1 MTNQGFVPTV
11 AQLKTEAKN
20 LRASL
25 ERSGRTLTHSQSLEL
40 VAHGRGYRDWNT
52 LHAAAG
58 NGGPPRLPQPGER
71 ARGRYLGQD
80 FSGEVIGTQ
89 HLAGGMTRLTIKFD
103 TAVDVVTHDSF
114 SSFRH
119 RVNVT
124 VDDAGRSP
132 QKTSNGE
139 PHIVLDL

>member
-1 MTNQGFVPTV
+1 MKQPSLDTV
-11 AQLKTEAKN
+11 KAQARA
-20 LRASL
+20 LRQALQAEGTTVSHA
-25 ERSGRTLTHSQSLEL
+25 RALEL
-40 VAHGRGYRDWNT
+40 VARQHGARDWNT

-58 NGGPPRLPQPGER
+58 NGGPPRLPQLGER

-80 FSGEVIGTQ
+80 FSGQVIGTQ

-124 VDDAGRSP
+124 VDDMGRSP
-132 QKTSNGE
+132 QKTSNGA